1 LLRDLWHSVV
11 RVTSF
16 IGKELREVARRP
28 GVLASLVLG
37 PFLIMLL
44 FGIGYTGS
52 RSPFRTEIVV
62 PPDSPLPREAQFYA
76 DLAPGRIEVVD
87 VNEDQ
92 DATERRLRNREIDLM
107 VVAPADAVE
116 QLRSGNQTEILVAW
130 NQIDPVYDGLAQL
143 AVSTMVSELNA
154 EIIRQAAAEGIE
166 LTEGELGPRVTDI
179 SPEVIAK
186 PTTAVTEN
194 VAPTDPTVLNFFAP
208 AVLALI
214 LQHLAVTLTA
224 LSMVRERLSGQMDLF
239 RVAPVNSMEVLVG
252 KYIAYAVLTL
262 LVGGVVG
269 ALMVFVLGVPVLAGY
284 LVAIGIVLLL
294 AFASL
299 GVGLLISLV
308 ADSERQAVQ
317 LSMLVLLASVFF
329 SGFVLPVK
337 DFIGA
342 VQYFSYALPVTH
354 GIATLQEAMLR
365 GEVTALWMIAAL
377 AGIGAAL
384 YLLSLL
390 RLRQILRSA
399 R

>member
-1 LLRDLWHSVV
+1 
-11 RVTSF
+11 
-16 IGKELREVARRP
+16 
-28 GVLASLVLG
+28 
-37 PFLIMLL
+37 
-44 FGIGYTGS
+44 
-52 RSPFRTEIVV
+52 
-62 PPDSPLPREAQFYA
+62 
-76 DLAPGRIEVVD
+76 
-87 VNEDQ
+87 
-92 DATERRLRNREIDLM
+92 
-107 VVAPADAVE
+107 
-116 QLRSGNQTEILVAW
+116 
-130 NQIDPVYDGLAQL
+130 
-143 AVSTMVSELNA
+143 
-154 EIIRQAAAEGIE
+154 
-166 LTEGELGPRVTDI
+166 
-179 SPEVIAK
+179 
-186 PTTAVTEN
+186 
-194 VAPTDPTVLNFFAP
+194 VLNFFAP

-365 GEVTALWMIAAL
+365 GEVTTLWMIAAL

>member
-1 LLRDLWHSVV
+1 
-11 RVTSF
+11 
-16 IGKELREVARRP
+16 
-28 GVLASLVLG
+28 
-37 PFLIMLL
+37 
-44 FGIGYTGS
+44 
-52 RSPFRTEIVV
+52 
-62 PPDSPLPREAQFYA
+62 
-76 DLAPGRIEVVD
+76 VD

-107 VVAPADAVE
+107 VVAPADAVG

-179 SPEVIAK
+179 TPEVIAK

-252 KYIAYAVLTL
+252 KYVAYAVLTL

-269 ALMVFVLGVPVLAGY
+269 GLMVFVLGVPVLAGY

>member
-1 LLRDLWHSVV
+1 M
-11 RVTSF
+11 
-16 IGKELREVARRP
+16 VA
-28 GVLASLVLG
+28 
-37 PFLIMLL
+37 
-44 FGIGYTGS
+44 
-52 RSPFRTEIVV
+52 
-62 PPDSPLPREAQFYA
+62 
-76 DLAPGRIEVVD
+76 
-87 VNEDQ
+87 
-92 DATERRLRNREIDLM
+92 
-107 VVAPADAVE
+107 
-116 QLRSGNQTEILVAW
+116 
-130 NQIDPVYDGLAQL
+130 
-143 AVSTMVSELNA
+143 ELNA

-166 LTEGELGPRVTDI
+166 LAEGELGPRVTDI

-186 PTTAVTEN
+186 PTTATTQN
-194 VAPTDPTVLNFFAP
+194 VAPSEPTVLNFFAP

-262 LVGGVVG
+262 FVGGTVG
-269 ALMVFVLGVPVLAGY
+269 ALMVFALGVPVLGGY
-284 LVAIGIVLLL
+284 AAAIGIVLLL

-329 SGFVLPVK
+329 SGFVLPVQ

-342 VQYFSYALPVTH
+342 VQYFAYALPVTH
-354 GIATLQEAMLR
+354 GIAMLQETMLR
-365 GEVTALWMIAAL
+365 GEVSTTWMIAAL

-384 YLLSLL
+384 YILTLM
-390 RLRQILRSA
+390 RLRRILRSA
-399 R
+399 D

>member
-1 LLRDLWHSVV
+1 MLRDLWLSLV
-11 RVTSF
+11 RITSF
-16 IGKELREVARRP
+16 VGKELREVIRRP

-62 PPDSPLPREAQFYA
+62 PPDSPLPRNAEFYA
-76 DLAPGRIEVVD
+76 DLAQGRIEVIGIS
-87 VNEDQ
+87 EEQ
-92 DATERRLRNREIDLM
+92 PGTERRLRTRQIDLM
-107 VVAPADAVE
+107 IVVPADAIAE
-116 QLRSGNQTEILVAW
+116 LRSGNQTEILVAW
-130 NQIDPVYDGLAQL
+130 NQVDPVYDGLAHL

-154 EIIRQAAAEGIE
+154 AIIRRAAAEGIE
-166 LTEGELGPRVTDI
+166 LAESELGPRVTDI

-186 PTTAVTEN
+186 PTTAVSEN
-194 VAPTDPTVLNFFAP
+194 LAPTDPTVLNFFAP
-208 AVLALI
+208 AVLALV

-252 KYIAYAVLTL
+252 KYVAYAVLTL

-269 ALMVFVLGVPVLAGY
+269 ALMVFVLRVPVLGGY
-284 LVAIGIVLLL
+284 VLAIGIVLLL

-329 SGFVLPVK
+329 SGFVLPVQ

-342 VQYFSYALPVTH
+342 VQYFAYALPVTH

-365 GEVTALWMIAAL
+365 GEVTTTWMVAAL
-377 AGIGAAL
+377 AGIGVVL
-384 YLLSLL
+384 YMLSLI

-399 R
+399 N